1 MIVERHYDDE
11 TLIGLLGSNLDPL
24 RDPHLAVCVSCSDNL
39 ESYRAI
45 ADVLGQGAAWDL
57 RDLRQEPVPETI
69 SNLRM
74 FSAVMAVEEESA
86 KKAVAELLGQP
97 RSSWPSAI
105 TNRLE
110 LHSPSAVSALVA
122 ASETAIDR
130 DPSEAVAL
138 AEVATRIAQM
148 LKSDS
153 RSGDSIP
160 RAIGVAWRQYAYAE
174 FYVGEF
180 SVAWDAVSKSQAAFE
195 SCTVSDYDLAR
206 LSIVRGLIL
215 SAQGHYEEATAEAR
229 RAAAVFDAF
238 GDGQRSA
245 SARLAEAYALIEQLR
260 YQDAFVIL
268 STVEREYCTEIDNWA
283 RAMLAMNLG
292 ICQAELGA
300 VAEALDHYSIA
311 AAIFDEIGSP
321 VEAARVRHNVA
332 CLLAI
337 QGRLGD
343 AKTRFRSL
351 RTEFRKL
358 GMGNMAVSADLELAE
373 ILLAE
378 NSHDEAEALCA
389 AAVEQFQRTGLSGT
403 TQGMVALSFLR
414 EAAVQRRATPQAARH
429 VRQYLERLPKEPQL
443 LFAPPP
449 LPPL

>member
-1 MIVERHYDDE
+1 MERHYDDE

-24 RDPHLAVCVSCSDNL
+24 RDPHLVVCASCSDNL

-45 ADVLGQGAAWDL
+45 ADVLGQKAAWDL

-86 KKAVAELLGQP
+86 RKAVAELLEQP
-97 RSSWPSAI
+97 RSSWTSAI

-110 LHSPSAVSALVA
+110 LHSPSAVSALVT
-122 ASETAIDR
+122 ASETALDR
-130 DPSEAVAL
+130 DPSEALAL

-148 LKSDS
+148 LRSDS
-153 RSGDSIP
+153 RLGDSIP
-160 RAIGVAWRQYAYAE
+160 RTIGVAWRQYAYAA

-180 SVAWDAVSKSQAAFE
+180 PAACDAVSKSQAAFE
-195 SCTVSDYDLAR
+195 SCSVSDYDLAR
-206 LSIVRGLIL
+206 LSIVRGVIL
-215 SAQGHYEEATAEAR
+215 SAQDRHDEARAEAR

-238 GDGQRSA
+238 GDRQRSA
-245 SARLAEAYALIEQLR
+245 SARMTEAYSLIEQYR
-260 YQDAFVIL
+260 YQDALAIL
-268 STVEREYCTEIDNWA
+268 ENIEREYSTDIDNRA

-292 ICQAELGA
+292 ICHAELGP
-300 VAEALDHYSIA
+300 VSEAFDHYSVA
-311 AAIFDEIGSP
+311 AAIFDEIGSAA
-321 VEAARVRHNVA
+321 EAARVRHNVA
-332 CLLAI
+332 CLLTI
-337 QGRLGD
+337 QGRLSD
-343 AKTRFRSL
+343 AKVRFRSL

-358 GMGNMAVSADLELAE
+358 GMGNMAVSADLDLAE

-378 NSHDEAEALCA
+378 KAHDEAEALCA
-389 AAVEQFQRTGLSGT
+389 AAVEQFQKTGLSAT
-403 TQGMVALSFLR
+403 TQGMIALSYLR
-414 EAAVQRRATPQAARH
+414 EAAAQRRATPEAARH
-429 VRQYLERLPKEPQL
+429 VRKFIERLPKEPRL